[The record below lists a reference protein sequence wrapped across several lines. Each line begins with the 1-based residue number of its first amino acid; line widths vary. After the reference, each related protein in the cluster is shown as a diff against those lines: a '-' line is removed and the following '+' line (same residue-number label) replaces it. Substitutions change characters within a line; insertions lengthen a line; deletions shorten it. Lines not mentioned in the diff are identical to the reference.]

1 MNTRQIAARLVFAAT
16 LCGVFA
22 YWIKGGIIPGKLQPP
37 GPPGPTMK
45 TLDEVEPR
53 IPIPASAAA
62 TGTFVIDK
70 PGSYYLAGNRYANGD
85 GIRVEAND
93 VTIDLKGYNLV
104 YSPGVPETGPAYGI
118 RILNR
123 RNVEIC
129 NGTITKFPTNGI
141 DEQDGVGHRII
152 NLRVLS
158 NGQHGIVLGGTG
170 FLVKDCTVADNVA
183 FGIYVHWN
191 STVTG
196 NLAYNNQDGI
206 DTGGRCTVTGNTAY
220 GNRMVGIYTGA
231 GSTVIG
237 NTACNNNGTGISV
250 GGGSTVIG
258 NTARNNQHYGIAL
271 GTDGNC
277 LVDQNT
283 AYYNNLAGGTANM
296 SSCPTCTFG
305 TNHAP

>member
-1 MNTRQIAARLVFAAT
+1 MNTRQIAARLVFAAA
-16 LCGVFA
+16 LCGVFT

-62 TGTFVIDK
+62 TGAFVIDK

-104 YSPGVPETGPAYGI
+104 YSPGIPEGPAYGI

-123 RNVEIC
+123 RNVEIR

-141 DEQDGVGHRII
+141 DEQYGEGHRVI

-158 NGQHGIVLGGTG
+158 NGQHGIVLVGAG
-170 FLVKDCTVADNVA
+170 FLVKDCTVADNTA
-183 FGIYVHWN
+183 FGIYAHYN

-196 NLAYNNQDGI
+196 NLAYNNQDGV
-206 DTGGRCTVTGNTAY
+206 DAGGRCTVTGNTTY
-220 GNRMVGIYTGA
+220 GNRMVGIYAGTGC
-231 GSTVIG
+231 TVVN

-250 GGGSTVIG
+250 VGGSTVIG
-258 NTARNNQHYGIAL
+258 NTATSNQHWGISL
-271 GTDGNC
+271 GGNC

-283 AYYNNLAGGTANM
+283 AWANNLAGGTGNM
-296 SSCPTCTFG
+296 SACPSCTFG

>member
-1 MNTRQIAARLVFAAT
+1 MNARQIAARLVFAAT

-104 YSPGVPETGPAYGI
+104 YSPGIPEGPAYGI
-118 RILNR
+118 RILSR
-123 RNVEIC
+123 RNVEIR
-129 NGTITKFPTNGI
+129 NGTITKFPTDGI
-141 DEQDGVGHRII
+141 SESDGVGHRII
-152 NLRVLS
+152 SVRVLS
-158 NGQHGIVLGGTG
+158 NGRHGILLGGAG
-170 FLVKDCTVADNVA
+170 FIVRDCTVADNEA
-183 FGIYVHWN
+183 FGIYANSN

-206 DTGGRCTVTGNTAY
+206 DTGGWCTVTGNTAY
-220 GNRMVGIYTGA
+220 GNRMVGIYAGA

-237 NTACNNNGTGISV
+237 NTACNGSGTGISV

-271 GTDGNC
+271 GAEGNC

-296 SSCPTCTFG
+296 SSCPSCTFG